1 MLLIVSERISAVYLT
16 LSSLSLDFAYHIPFQ
31 KMSNRPFAQ
40 LQAAA
45 IDGRTR
51 TVFYRQAQLEKL
63 HKKLV
68 ADASEIVDAIVADSG
83 LSRTEA
89 QVEFSLALTT
99 VRERFAE
106 LEPKKELENE
116 YAVARGEDAGSLRLG
131 YGTVYIK
138 ASADHTPFYS
148 AIAPL
153 SAAIAAGNCVV
164 LQVCDLD
171 MLKKISH

>member
-1 MLLIVSERISAVYLT
+1 
-16 LSSLSLDFAYHIPFQ
+16 
-31 KMSNRPFAQ
+31 MSNRPFAQ

-51 TVFYRQAQLEKL
+51 TVFYRQTQLEKL
-63 HKKLV
+63 HKSLV
-68 ADASEIVDAIVADSG
+68 SNASEIVDAIVADAG

-89 QVEFSLALTT
+89 QIEYSLALTA

-116 YAVARGEDAGSLRLG
+116 YAIARGEDAGSLRLG

-164 LQVCDLD
+164 LQVCEKFETMTRSSTDYD
-171 MLKKISH
+171 AD

>member
-1 MLLIVSERISAVYLT
+1 
-16 LSSLSLDFAYHIPFQ
+16 
-31 KMSNRPFAQ
+31 MSNRPFAQ

-51 TVFYRQAQLEKL
+51 TVFYRQTQLEKL
-63 HKKLV
+63 HKSLV
-68 ADASEIVDAIVADSG
+68 SNASEIVDAIVADSG

-89 QVEFSLALTT
+89 QIEYSLALTT

-116 YAVARGEDAGSLRLG
+116 YAVARGEDAGDLRLG

-153 SAAIAAGNCVV
+153 SGAIAAGNCVV
-164 LQVCDLD
+164 LQVREQPEDNSEI
-171 MLKKISH
+171 KY

>member
-1 MLLIVSERISAVYLT
+1 M
-16 LSSLSLDFAYHIPFQ
+16 SS
-31 KMSNRPFAQ
+31 RPFPQ

-51 TVFYRQAQLEKL
+51 TVFYRQTQLEKL
-63 HKKLV
+63 HKTLV
-68 ADASEIVDAIVADSG
+68 SNASEIVDAIVADSG

-89 QVEFSLALTT
+89 QIEYSLALTT

-106 LEPKKELENE
+106 LEPKKELEQE

-131 YGTVYIK
+131 YGTVYVQ

-164 LQVCDLD
+164 LQVRDFD
-171 MLKKISH
+171 AMQKSIR

>member
-1 MLLIVSERISAVYLT
+1 
-16 LSSLSLDFAYHIPFQ
+16 
-31 KMSNRPFAQ
+31 MSNRPFAQ

-51 TVFYRQAQLEKL
+51 T
-63 HKKLV
+63 
-68 ADASEIVDAIVADSG
+68 
-83 LSRTEA
+83 EA
-89 QVEFSLALTT
+89 QIEFSLALTA

-106 LEPKKELENE
+106 LEPKKELEDE

-164 LQVCDLD
+164 LQVSCADVLIT
-171 MLKKISH
+171 ISR